1 MLPLRVNCI
10 ANALLALAFAAPVV
24 SAEIRVQD
32 DFGRDV
38 VLPAPA
44 ARIVSLAPHITENLF
59 AAGAG
64 DKVVGAVPPVDY
76 PPEAARIPP
85 VGDHARVSVEAVL
98 ALAPDLVVAW
108 RTESHRA
115 GIEKLE
121 QLGYPV
127 YYSQPRGFEGIIE
140 TVEEFAQL
148 AGSEARINPEKLRA
162 ELAAVRADYAA
173 KTELGA
179 FYQVWKRPLMTL
191 NGEHMISRALEM
203 CGARNIFAHL
213 PIIAPRIS
221 EEAVV
226 EANPDIII
234 GGMRGDMSMWNKWKS
249 VNAVAHGG
257 VVRANTQVLNRNTPR
272 MILGLRNFCERI
284 DEVRRIRPNPS
295 PLPPG
300 ANYQSRAP

>member
-1 MLPLRVNCI
+1 MLPLRVNCV
-10 ANALLALAFAAPVV
+10 AALLALAFAAPVV
-24 SAEIRVQD
+24 CAEIRVQD

-38 VLPAPA
+38 ILPAPA

-64 DKVVGAVPPVDY
+64 GKVVGAVPPVDY

-140 TVEEFAQL
+140 NIGELARL
-148 AGSEARINPEKLRA
+148 AGSDAQISPAKLRA
-162 ELAAVRADYAA
+162 ELASVRAAYSS
-173 KTELGA
+173 KPELRA
-179 FYQVWKRPLMTL
+179 FYQVWSRPLMTL

-213 PIIAPRIS
+213 PIIAPRLS
-221 EEAVV
+221 VEAVV

-234 GGMRGDMSMWNKWKS
+234 GGRRMDMSMWNKWQS
-249 VNAVAHGG
+249 VNAVARGG
-257 VVRANTQVLNRNTPR
+257 FVRLESNVMHRNTAR

-284 DEVRRIRPNPS
+284 DEARRAAPNLS

>member
-1 MLPLRVNCI
+1 
-10 ANALLALAFAAPVV
+10 
-24 SAEIRVQD
+24 
-32 DFGRDV
+32 
-38 VLPAPA
+38 
-44 ARIVSLAPHITENLF
+44 
-59 AAGAG
+59 
-64 DKVVGAVPPVDY
+64 
-76 PPEAARIPP
+76 
-85 VGDHARVSVEAVL
+85 DHARVSVEAVL

-140 TVEEFAQL
+140 NIGELARL
-148 AGSEARINPEKLRA
+148 AGSDAQISPEKLRA
-162 ELAAVRADYAA
+162 ELASVRAAYSS
-173 KTELGA
+173 KPELRA
-179 FYQVWKRPLMTL
+179 FYQVWSRPLMTL